1 MVVEKNIQ
9 QEIFCKENQINYIAV
24 VTYREA
30 HTVNEGFDTSDCYSL
45 SRTIV
50 RDSGFSLLLEYKA
63 CNTCLIAHKEFNVKY
78 A

>member
-50 RDSGFSLLLEYKA
+50 RDSGFS
-63 CNTCLIAHKEFNVKY
+63 
-78 A
+78 